1 MKCRL
6 DNVAGRKKGAMQR
19 NKNLV
24 VCAVGR
30 GHVRGILRCCPAP
43 PRLLCEEGC
52 GQLLEGFL
60 AILLTSGYLV
70 FWLNWTTAND
80 VAHLSKKK

>member
-30 GHVRGILRCCPAP
+30 GHVRGILRCCPP
-43 PRLLCEEGC
+43 
-52 GQLLEGFL
+52 
-60 AILLTSGYLV
+60 V
-70 FWLNWTTAND
+70 FSVKKGVGSSWRDSWL
-80 VAHLSKKK
+80 SY

>member
-30 GHVRGILRCCPAP
+30 GHVRGILRCCPP

-60 AILLTSGYLV
+60 AILLTSGYLGILV
-70 FWLNWTTAND
+70 ELD
-80 VAHLSKKK
+80 YSK